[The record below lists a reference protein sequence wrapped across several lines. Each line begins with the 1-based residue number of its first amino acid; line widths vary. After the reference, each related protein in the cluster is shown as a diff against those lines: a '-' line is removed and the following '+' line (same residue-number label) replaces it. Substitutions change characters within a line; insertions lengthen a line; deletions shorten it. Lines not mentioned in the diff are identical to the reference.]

1 MKCRDL
7 KWDNDRWKV
16 SLVKTYIGIW
26 LLGMVYGLISHTEN
40 TQGVPEN
47 KMGKKE
53 CSYNYYKVSCRYV
66 EFRLQSLEM
75 EPILLLESS
84 VLVLHHGSP
93 GTLQVIIRFLINISQ
108 LEYRF

>member
-1 MKCRDL
+1 MKCRDP
-7 KWDNDRWKV
+7 KWDSDRWKV
-16 SLVKTYIGIW
+16 SLVKTYIGRW
-26 LLGMVYGLISHTEN
+26 LLGMVYGLISHTEHI
-40 TQGVPEN
+40 QGIPEN

-93 GTLQVIIRFLINISQ
+93 GKLQVIIRFLIILSQ
-108 LEYRF
+108 LEYGF